1 MNDTENINEFID
13 SELNVVKV
21 FTLET
26 EKKLDILKSE
36 YSYEN
41 QQIMY
46 FLSILKKLKDVSASN
61 YFRFCKK
68 IMRFLVQKN
77 HLFCHQRKNVSLVY
91 VIDFK
96 DQQRNIMK
104 SLHKLS
110 DHKKH
115 EKMYK
120 KITQ

>member
-68 IMRFLVQKN
+68 IMRFLIQEN
-77 HLFCHQRKNVSLVY
+77 HLFHCQRKNVSLVH

-96 DQQRNIMK
+96 NQQRSIMRF
-104 SLHKLS
+104 LHELS

-120 KITQ
+120 KIT